1 MGDLGRKLGY
11 NSVDNGYLLLNK
23 VVVPRKALL
32 SRFAEITAEGEFEL
46 NADPRILYSVMS
58 KVRLQLIRSS
68 GFYLVRQARVA
79 VRYAV
84 CRRQFANQ
92 KGTKEERKLLD
103 YQVH

>member
-68 GFYLVRQARVA
+68 GFYLVR
-79 VRYAV
+79 
-84 CRRQFANQ
+84 
-92 KGTKEERKLLD
+92 
-103 YQVH
+103 